1 MDLDVSN
8 LTEIT
13 QQYMPRVL
21 IALMVFVGFWLGG
34 VITRRILAR
43 LALKLNSQRQDVL
56 RILGQVSRVVLIIIG
71 LISALGTLGVNVAAM
86 VAGLGLTGFALSFAL
101 KDVLS
106 NALAG
111 VMLLFYQPFSR
122 GQTIKVAGFSGIVDG
137 IDLRYTVLDTE
148 NGKVLIPNAKLF
160 TESVVILDTA
170 VK

>member
-122 GQTIKVAGFSGIVDG
+122 G
-137 IDLRYTVLDTE
+137 
-148 NGKVLIPNAKLF
+148 
-160 TESVVILDTA
+160 
-170 VK
+170 

>member
-1 MDLDVSN
+1 MDWDLSKF
-8 LTEIT
+8 TEIA
-13 QQYMPRVL
+13 QQYMPKVL
-21 IALMVFVGFWLGG
+21 IAIVVFVGFWLAG
-34 VITRRILAR
+34 VIIKRILAR
-43 LALKLNSQRQDVL
+43 LALDVNSQRQDVL
-56 RILGQVSRVVLIIIG
+56 RILGQVSRAVLIIIG

-122 GQTIKVAGFSGIVDG
+122 GQKIKVAGFSGIVDG
-137 IDLRYTVLDTE
+137 IDLRYTVLVTE
-148 NGKVLIPNAKLF
+148 EGNVLIPNAKLF